1 MNSRGKRWAM
11 VLATGLLAT
20 GLLAAAACTQ
30 EQQNQIF
37 LAELDKILGTTP
49 TGTVSTVPAPVSWQ
63 EEAGFIR
70 THSGVV
76 EISRPPST
84 AWVPVR
90 DGMGIF
96 TGDRLRSLANGSF
109 ELQRNSGLVVK
120 AAADSLLAVPSKDR
134 PIKGVAGYLEY
145 LSGRF
150 WMSLDAL
157 RQRGFEFHTPNAIT
171 SVKGTELEI
180 VVRDGTTTVN
190 TLQGVVEVSDRRR
203 LKSQTVRAGES
214 TTCTATGPSPA
225 VRSPPDAMG
234 QWWLPGA
241 GPPPPR
247 GLNPRLVQLGTTVL
261 SAAALMA
268 VFLLARAIRKRIK
281 KRHPTP

>member
-1 MNSRGKRWAM
+1 MNSWGKRWAVV
-11 VLATGLLAT
+11 VLAA

-30 EQQNQIF
+30 EQQNHIF

-49 TGTVSTVPAPVSWQ
+49 TGTASTVPAPVAWQ

-96 TGDRLRSLANGSF
+96 TGDRLRSLADGSF
-109 ELQRNSGLVVK
+109 ELQRSSGLVVK

-180 VVRDGTTTVN
+180 VVRNGSTTVN
-190 TLQGVVEVSDRRR
+190 TLQGVVDVSDRRR
-203 LKSQTVRAGES
+203 TRSQSVRAGES
-214 TTCTATGPSPA
+214 TTCTATGGPSPV
-225 VRSPPDAMG
+225 VRSQPDAMG

-241 GPPPPR
+241 APPPPR
-247 GLNPRLVQLGTTVL
+247 GLDPRLVQLGTTVL
-261 SAAALMA
+261 SAVALMA
-268 VFLLARAIRKRIK
+268 VFLLARAIRKKFK